1 MMRKK
6 YVLFDLDGT
15 LTDSQD
21 GIMNSIEYM
30 LRHYGIQVEDR
41 SALRPWM
48 GPPLSDSLM
57 RYYGFNP
64 EQAQEGVKK
73 YREYFD
79 KTGIFE
85 NRVYP
90 GMEQLLEKL
99 QAQGYLLMTATSK
112 PEVFAKRIM
121 DHFGL
126 TTYFAFIGGATMDDS
141 RVHKGDVIRYVLETN
156 HIDDLSQV
164 MMVGDRE
171 NDIIGARQNGLESIG
186 VLYGYGGREE
196 LETAG
201 ADHIAETVEDIAGF
215 L

>member
-1 MMRKK
+1 MEKK

-30 LRHYGIQVEDR
+30 LRHYGIRVEDR

-57 RYYGFNP
+57 RYYSFDR
-64 EQAQEGVKK
+64 EQALEGVKK

-90 GMEQLLEKL
+90 GMERLLEKL
-99 QAQGYLLMTATSK
+99 QAQGYILMTATSK
-112 PEVFAKRIM
+112 PEVAAKRII

-126 TTYFAFIGGATMDDS
+126 TAYFSFIGGATLDDS

-156 HIDDLSQV
+156 HIDDLSEV

-186 VLYGYGGREE
+186 VLYGYGSREE
-196 LETAG
+196 LESAG
-201 ADHIAETVEDIAGF
+201 ADHIAETVEDIAGY